1 MTLNF
6 GTQTIF
12 RRSIV
17 DRGMHKAE
25 VDTVDVPDSDALV
38 ELREHPFTLG
48 LMRLATYPSHTEGW
62 VGGARVIPPTVLYR
76 DSENHFGILV
86 RSND

>member
-38 ELREHPFTLG
+38 EL
-48 LMRLATYPSHTEGW
+48 LATYPSHKEGW